1 MRLKDNLYR
10 VVTTEPTDDGF
21 RCQIRLDA
29 DHVIYKAHF
38 PRNPVTPG
46 VCLMQMAKEMMEER
60 LGRRLQQK
68 EVPGMKFCRTI
79 TPDVEPI
86 FIYSKLVADGDNVSV
101 KVSVEAN
108 GIKYANMTL
117 RFEIDN

>member
-29 DHVIYKAHF
+29 DPVIYKAHF
-38 PRNPVTPG
+38 PQNPVTPG